1 LNGHDAQSGGLDRRR
16 LLTGLS
22 TGVLLA
28 WAGAAGAR
36 TRPPPM
42 IPPASPRIDNLIA
55 AMTVEEKCGQ
65 LSLYPDVRGGA
76 VFGVNPVIIDQ
87 QLQPIRERI
96 RAGLICGL
104 FNGQGVAEG
113 RRLQKIAVE
122 ESRLGIPL
130 IFAGDVIH
138 GLHTVFPVPLGESA
152 AFEPQLAERT
162 ARAAAQEATACGVHW
177 TFAPMV
183 DVARDQ
189 RWGRVVEGAG
199 EDVYLGRLMAAAR
212 VKGFQGRHLSDPDS
226 LLACP
231 KHFAAYGAV
240 GGGMDYNSVDLSEP
254 ALRDIHLPPFKA
266 AFDAGAL
273 SVMSAFNDI
282 NGVPSTANPHLMQD
296 ILRGEWGFKGFVV
309 SDYTAD
315 QELVAHGYA
324 EDDRQA
330 AKLAFLAGVDMS
342 MASDLYNKHLPG
354 LVAAG
359 EVPMAALDA
368 SVRRVLMVKEMLGL
382 FDNPY
387 RSLDETREKREVHTP
402 AAHALAREA
411 GRRSIV
417 MLKNDGALLPLPK
430 AGKKLALIG
439 PFGADEDNLYGPWA
453 MFGDPGRAVSLDQGI
468 REAMTDT
475 SQLVVVKGCE
485 IETAIPGGVEAAV
498 AASREADVVVLAIGE
513 SQSMSGEAQSRTAVI
528 VPPAQQQLVE
538 AVAAT
543 GKPMVILLRNGR
555 ALALTGAIANA
566 AAILVTWFL
575 GSESGHAI
583 ADVVFGEYSP
593 AGRLPVSFPFDSG
606 QEPYVYNHR
615 STGRPQ
621 LDGGPTEYRA
631 RYREVAT
638 GALFPFG
645 YGLTYSSFRYEE
657 PAFSADTLPWKGQL
671 TVRAKVTNVGARRAE
686 EVVQL
691 YIHQR
696 VASLTR
702 PVRELKAFRK
712 LSLEPGQ
719 SAEAVFVLTRDD
731 LAFVHADLQWTA
743 DPGVFDL
750 WVGPSSTE
758 GFGKTFRLSAP

>member
-1 LNGHDAQSGGLDRRR
+1 MDRR
-16 LLTGLS
+16 LLMGGLS

-42 IPPASPRIDNLIA
+42 IPPASPRIDGLIA

-65 LSLYPDVRGGA
+65 LSLFPDVRGGA
-76 VFGVNPVIIDQ
+76 VFGVNPAVIEQ
-87 QLQPIRERI
+87 QLVPIRDRI
-96 RAGLICGL
+96 RAGQISGL
-104 FNGQGVAEG
+104 FNGTGVEEG

-138 GLHTVFPVPLGESA
+138 GLHTIFPVPLGESA

-212 VKGFQGRHLSDPDS
+212 VRGFQGKHLSDHDS
-226 LLACP
+226 LLACA

-240 GGGMDYNSVDLSEP
+240 SGGLEYNSVDLSE
-254 ALRDIHLPPFKA
+254 ATLRDIHLPPFKA

-273 SVMSAFNDI
+273 SVMTAFNDI
-282 NGVPSTANPHLMQD
+282 NGVPSTANPHLTQD
-296 ILRGEWGFKGFVV
+296 ILRGEWGFRGFVV

-315 QELVAHGYA
+315 QELVAHGFA

-342 MASDLYNKHLPG
+342 MASDLYNRHLPG

-368 SVRRVLMVKEMLGL
+368 SVRRVLMVKELLGL
-382 FDNPY
+382 FDTPY
-387 RSLDETREKREVHTP
+387 RSLDPVREKREVHTP

-439 PFGADEDNLYGPWA
+439 PFGSDGDNLYGPWS
-453 MFGDPGRAVSLDQGI
+453 MFGDPGRAVSLEQGV

-475 SQLVVVKGCE
+475 SQLVVVRGCE
-485 IETAIPGGVEAAV
+485 IEAPIPGGIEAAV
-498 AASREADVVVLAIGE
+498 AAARAADVVLMAIGE
-513 SQSMSGEAQSRTAVI
+513 SQAMAGEAQSRTAII
-528 VPPAQQQLVE
+528 VPTAQQQLVE

-543 GKPMVILLRNGR
+543 GRPVVILLRNGR
-555 ALALTGAIANA
+555 ALALSGAVSNA
-566 AAILVTWFL
+566 PAILVTWFL
-575 GSESGHAI
+575 GSESGRAI
-583 ADVVFGEYSP
+583 ADVLFGDYSP
-593 AGRLPVSFPFDSG
+593 SGRLPISFPFDSG

-621 LDGGPTEYRA
+621 LDGGTAEYKS
-631 RYREVAT
+631 RYREVSTA
-638 GALFPFG
+638 ALFPFG
-645 YGLTYSSFRYEE
+645 YGLTYSSFRYDAPEL
-657 PAFSADTLPWKGQL
+657 SAETLPWSGQL
-671 TVRAKVTNVGARRAE
+671 TIKVKVTNMGARHAE
-686 EVVQL
+686 EVAQL

-702 PVRELKAFRK
+702 PVREMKGFRK
-712 LSLEPGQ
+712 IGLDPGQ
-719 SAEAVFVLTRDD
+719 SAEVTFVLTRED
-731 LAFVHADLQWTA
+731 LAFVRADLQRA
-743 DPGVFDL
+743 AEPGLFDL
-750 WVGPSSTE
+750 WIGPSATE
-758 GFGKTFRLSAP
+758 GFAKTVRLSAT